1 MNTLRHLTLAV
12 LAAAALAACSTTPPV
27 NATLAQARS
36 DYRSLQGD
44 AQTQRLAPLES
55 RQAGDAI
62 AQAEAAQ
69 ARRDDAAQVEQL
81 SYLAK
86 QRVALAREAG
96 RRKASEEAVAGA
108 AAARDQQRLA
118 ARTREADAAA
128 QAAAVAQRQAGDA
141 ESRNAQLRTQLSE
154 LEAKKT
160 ERGLVLTLGDVLFD
174 TGRAELRAGGLR
186 KLQQLGEVLKQ
197 EPQRKAAIEGYTDST
212 GSDSGNLALSRR
224 RADAVLGALL
234 DMGVGRE
241 QLTAQ
246 GFGATQPVAA
256 NDNPG
261 GRQMN
266 RRVEIVLSDE
276 GSAATPR

>member
-1 MNTLRHLTLAV
+1 MTTLRHFTLAV
-12 LAAAALAACSTTPPV
+12 LAAAALGACSTQPTTTP
-27 NATLAQARS
+27 ALDQARS

-44 AQTQRLAPLES
+44 AQTQRLAPLEAK
-55 RQAGDAI
+55 QAGDAL

-86 QRVALAREAG
+86 QRIALAREAG

-108 AAARDQQRLA
+108 AAERDQQRLA
-118 ARTREADAAA
+118 ARTREADVSA

-141 ESRNAQLRTQLSE
+141 ERRNAQLRTQLSE
-154 LEAKKT
+154 LEARKT
-160 ERGLVLTLGDVLFD
+160 ERGLVLTLDDVLFD
-174 TGRAELRAGGLR
+174 SGRAELRAGGLR
-186 KLQQLGEVLKQ
+186 KLQQLGDVLRQ
-197 EPQRKAAIEGYTDST
+197 EPQRRASIEGYTDST
-212 GSDSGNLALSRR
+212 GSESGNLSLSRR

-234 DMGVGRE
+234 DLGVNRA

-246 GFGATQPVAA
+246 GYGASQPVAA
-256 NDNPG
+256 NDSAD

-276 GSAATPR
+276 NGMPTLR